1 MDHDIVKIKPPLYL
15 VGMKINC
22 WKCGSRMPAVAIV
35 ASRIDGEADEVCTL
49 CDITEL
55 PNDVLSFV
63 QSRVPTF
70 QLKYSKTVGGKYYAN
85 VCPKCHMLSGDFFL
99 HSEPEAPFF
108 PTDARQASRL
118 YLTEIPAKDAVSVQA
133 SYHVGTGELMLEHA
147 TRIA

>member
-1 MDHDIVKIKPPLYL
+1 
-15 VGMKINC
+15 
-22 WKCGSRMPAVAIV
+22 MPVVAIV
-35 ASRIDGEADEVCTL
+35 ASRINGGSDEVCTL

-55 PNDVLSFV
+55 PHDVLSFV
-63 QSRVPTF
+63 QGRVPTF

-85 VCPKCHMLSGDFFL
+85 VCPKCHMLCGDFFL

-108 PTDARQASRL
+108 PTDAQQTSQL
-118 YLTEIPAKDAVSVQA
+118 YLTKIPVTDTVNVQA